1 MEKAL
6 RAVEIKAEG
15 SPARNE
21 IGERNP
27 PSIQSHFSAASRGLR
42 TTYGPTA
49 LHRRSL
55 DIARA
60 MLAELAPE
68 VNRIAD
74 QEIPALAQK
83 FKNAGA
89 PYIKGED

>member
-1 MEKAL
+1 LEKAI
-6 RAVEIKAEG
+6 RAVQIKTEG

-27 PSIQSHFSAASRGLR
+27 PSIQTHFSTAYRGMT

-55 DIARA
+55 DIAKA
-60 MLAELAPE
+60 MLAEIEPE
-68 VNRIAD
+68 VNRISD
-74 QEIPALAQK
+74 QMIPALAQK
-83 FKNAGA
+83 FKSAGA